1 MSSHSPMVTKSTIK
15 QAKADFKA
23 RGRPTLSALEQRQ
36 LERSVQLDR
45 RAWGVKEREK
55 RKAEATRKRT
65 VEAGRREQGERESK
79 ALRGEEGSRRCDRFG
94 YLSSQLHLGAFLGGG
109 VRVQHRKEVAERAEK
124 VEDDAGLRMEEE
136 ESFGDSGVDDET
148 LINALASP
156 KATKSEESEQPRA
169 DSAVPVSAP
178 SLTAVPQ
185 HSAAQPPPTTIDE
198 PSDFWDELGSGTQI
212 ARELASEET
221 AKPPKSS
228 SHRPAIRTATT
239 LPRGV
244 TLAPGV
250 PSKAPPKSASDTE
263 RDRKLM
269 PPPMM
274 NPPPKP
280 LSDSRQLRVSR
291 PPPSIPDAGR
301 PMARA
306 VGSRSKPA
314 TNATYFTKMELETF
328 VDEALQLT
336 QVVPG

>member
-1 MSSHSPMVTKSTIK
+1 MSSHSPNVTKSTIK

-36 LERSVQLDR
+36 LERSIQLDR
-45 RAWGVKEREK
+45 RAWGAKEREK

-65 VEAGRREQGERESK
+65 VEAGRREQGESESK
-79 ALRGEEGSRRCDRFG
+79 ALRGEDGRRRCDRFG
-94 YLSSQLHLGAFLGGG
+94 YPSSQLGMGAFLGGR
-109 VRVQHRKEVAERAEK
+109 VRMQQRREVAESAEK
-124 VEDDAGLRMEEE
+124 VEEDAGERMEEE

-148 LINALASP
+148 LINALASS
-156 KATKSEESEQPRA
+156 KAAKSEEQTRA
-169 DSAVPVSAP
+169 DSSVPVSAP
-178 SLTAVPQ
+178 SLAAVPQ
-185 HSAAQPPPTTIDE
+185 HPAAELPPTTIDE
-198 PSDFWDELGSGTQI
+198 PSDFWDELGSSTQI
-212 ARELASEET
+212 ARELASEES

-239 LPRGV
+239 LP
-244 TLAPGV
+244 PGV
-250 PSKAPPKSASDTE
+250 ALASGAPTSAFYTA

-274 NPPPKP
+274 RPPPKP
-280 LSDSRQLRVSR
+280 LSDSRQLRVTR
-291 PPPSIPDAGR
+291 PPPGPSDAGR

-328 VDEALQLT
+328 VDEDLQLT
-336 QVVPG
+336 QAVPG

>member
-1 MSSHSPMVTKSTIK
+1 MSSHSPMLTKSTIK
-15 QAKADFKA
+15 QAKANFKA
-23 RGRPTLSALEQRQ
+23 RGRPSLSALEQRQ
-36 LERSVQLDR
+36 LERSIQLDR

-55 RKAEATRKRT
+55 RKAEVTRKRT
-65 VEAGRREQGERESK
+65 VEAGRREQGEKESK
-79 ALRGEEGSRRCDRFG
+79 ALKVEEGRRRCDRFG
-94 YLSSQLHLGAFLGGG
+94 YLSSQLNMGAFLRGG
-109 VRVQHRKEVAERAEK
+109 VRIQQSNEVAECAEK
-124 VEDDAGLRMEEE
+124 VEEDAGDRLEEE

-185 HSAAQPPPTTIDE
+185 HSAAQPPTTIDE
-198 PSDFWDELGSGTQI
+198 PSDFWDELGSSTQI
-212 ARELASEET
+212 ARELASEEP

-228 SHRPAIRTATT
+228 SHRPAVRTATT
-239 LPRGV
+239 LPPGV
-244 TLAPGV
+244 TLASGGAG
-250 PSKAPPKSASDTE
+250 KAPPKSALDTA

-274 NPPPKP
+274 RPPPKP
-280 LSDSRQLRVSR
+280 LSDSRQPRVSR
-291 PPPSIPDAGR
+291 APPGPSDAGR

-306 VGSRSKPA
+306 VGPKSKPA

-328 VDEALQLT
+328 VDEDLQLT
-336 QVVPG
+336 QAVPG

>member
-1 MSSHSPMVTKSTIK
+1 MVTKSTIK

-36 LERSVQLDR
+36 LERSIQLDR
-45 RAWGVKEREK
+45 RAWGAKEREK

-79 ALRGEEGSRRCDRFG
+79 ALRGEDGRRRCDRFG
-94 YLSSQLHLGAFLGGG
+94 YPSSQLDMGAFLGGG
-109 VRVQHRKEVAERAEK
+109 IRMQQRKEVAESAEK
-124 VEDDAGLRMEEE
+124 VEEDAGERMEEE

-148 LINALASP
+148 LINALASS
-156 KATKSEESEQPRA
+156 KAAKSEESQQPRA
-169 DSAVPVSAP
+169 DSAVPVSALF
-178 SLTAVPQ
+178 LTAVPQ
-185 HSAAQPPPTTIDE
+185 HSAMEPRPTTIDE
-198 PSDFWDELGSGTQI
+198 PGDFWDELGSSTQI
-212 ARELASEET
+212 ARELASEEP

-244 TLAPGV
+244 TLASGGAG
-250 PSKAPPKSASDTE
+250 KAPPKSALDTA

-274 NPPPKP
+274 RPPPKP
-280 LSDSRQLRVSR
+280 LSDSRQPRVSR
-291 PPPSIPDAGR
+291 APPGVPDAGR

-328 VDEALQLT
+328 VNEDLQLT
-336 QVVPG
+336 QAVPG